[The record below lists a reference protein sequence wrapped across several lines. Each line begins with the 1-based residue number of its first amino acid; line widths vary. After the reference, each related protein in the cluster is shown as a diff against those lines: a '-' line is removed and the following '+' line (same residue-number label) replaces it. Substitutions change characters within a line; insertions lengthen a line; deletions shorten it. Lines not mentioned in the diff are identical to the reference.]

1 MEQSHARCGAKTR
14 SGEPCKNAP
23 MPNGRCRMHGG
34 KAGAPKENKNAR
46 KHGFY
51 ESLVRDRLSEEQKN
65 VYDQIP
71 SDESL
76 KEELRILRYKLLR
89 LLDPLEKQV
98 VIGSEMGAQIET
110 IEIDEVTKAYAIEK
124 ITDGIRKII
133 KDMKDTDAEDDS
145 LLELV
150 SVIEK
155 SRKSRQ

>member
-1 MEQSHARCGAKTR
+1 MNPPV
-14 SGEPCKNAP
+14 SGSN
-23 MPNGRCRMHGG
+23 RCRLHGG
-34 KAGAPKENKNAR
+34 KSTGPKDQTGNKNAR
-46 KHGFY
+46 KHGLY
-51 ESLVRDRLSEEQKN
+51 EGLVRERLTEEQKQ
-65 VYDQIP
+65 VYDQVP

-89 LLDPLEKQV
+89 LLDPIEKQV